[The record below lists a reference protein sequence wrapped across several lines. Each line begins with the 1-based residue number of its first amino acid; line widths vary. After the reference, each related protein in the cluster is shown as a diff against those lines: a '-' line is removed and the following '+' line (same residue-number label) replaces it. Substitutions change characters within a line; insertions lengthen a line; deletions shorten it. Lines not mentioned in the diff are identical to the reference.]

1 MFEFRRIA
9 SRRTGAPWLASA
21 VLHATVTVL
30 VLAVAWRVRPR
41 TTFITLTPPTVR
53 AMPWLPPN
61 GGSERGRGPSGG
73 LGHPVPVTA
82 APRPP
87 AIPAPIGTVDSTLA
101 VNASAVGR
109 HIVTEPRLANP
120 LIWVSPRPALPAEV
134 ADILYRHTD
143 VKDPPPRDTVVV
155 RRLRAMVDSMNR
167 IIDVEQREHR
177 RPTWTTEVAGKK
189 FGMDSSGIYIAG
201 VKIPTGVLMAL
212 GSMLPQGNFDEAMRA
227 RQLSDLRADMIQAA
241 RRTQTLQE
249 FRGYV
254 RELRARKQAEHD
266 AARRQREDT
275 LPATPDTVR
284 MVP

>member
-1 MFEFRRIA
+1 MFEIRSLA
-9 SRRTGAPWLASA
+9 SRQARAPWLASA
-21 VLHATVTVL
+21 VLHVAVAALVVT
-30 VLAVAWRVRPR
+30 VAWRVRPR
-41 TTFITLTPPTVR
+41 VTFIPLSPPVVREMPPVPPT
-53 AMPWLPPN
+53 

-73 LGHPVPVTA
+73 LGQPVPGTA
-82 APRPP
+82 ALHATPSPVGH
-87 AIPAPIGTVDSTLA
+87 ADSTLA
-101 VNASAVGR
+101 VSSEAVGR
-109 HIVTEPRLANP
+109 RIVAEPRLTNP
-120 LIWVSPRPALPAEV
+120 MIWVAPRPALPREV
-134 ADILYRHTD
+134 ADALYRPRA
-143 VKDPPPRDTVVV
+143 VQDPPPRDTVVM

-177 RPTWTTEVAGKK
+177 RPSWTTETAGKT

-227 RQLSDLRADMIQAA
+227 RQLSDLRADMVQAA

-266 AARRQREDT
+266 AARRQRG
-275 LPATPDTVR
+275 DTVPAPADTAG

>member
-1 MFEFRRIA
+1 VFELRRIA
-9 SRRTGAPWLASA
+9 SQRTRAPWLASA
-21 VLHATVTVL
+21 ALHATVTVF

-41 TTFITLTPPTVR
+41 TTFITLAPPIVR
-53 AMPWLPPN
+53 AMPALPPN

-73 LGHPVPVTA
+73 LGHPVPVNA
-82 APRPP
+82 APR
-87 AIPAPIGTVDSTLA
+87 AQATPAPIGKVDSTLA
-101 VNASAVGR
+101 VNSSAVGR

-134 ADILYRHTD
+134 ADALYGHHD
-143 VKDPPPRDTVVV
+143 SHDPPPRDTVVV

-167 IIDVEQREHR
+167 IIDVEQRER
-177 RPTWTTEVAGKK
+177 RLPSWTTEVAGKK
-189 FGMDSSGIYIAG
+189 FGMDSTGIYIAG
-201 VKIPTGVLMAL
+201 VKIPTAVLMAL
-212 GSMLPQGNFDEAMRA
+212 GNMLPQGNFDEAMRA
-227 RQLSDLRADMIQAA
+227 RQLSDLRADMVQAA

-275 LPATPDTVR
+275 VLATPDTVR

>member
-1 MFEFRRIA
+1 VVAI
-9 SRRTGAPWLASA
+9 
-21 VLHATVTVL
+21 
-30 VLAVAWRVRPR
+30 AWRVRPR

-53 AMPWLPPN
+53 AMPALPPS

-73 LGHPVPVTA
+73 LGHPMPVTA
-82 APRPP
+82 APPAH

-101 VNASAVGR
+101 VNSSTVGR
-109 HIVTEPRLANP
+109 HIVTEPRLSNP
-120 LIWVSPRPALPAEV
+120 LIWVPPRPALPAEV
-134 ADILYRHTD
+134 ADLLYQPHD
-143 VKDPPPRDTVVV
+143 PHDPPPRDTVVV

-177 RPTWTTEVAGKK
+177 LPSWTTEVAGKK
-189 FGMDSSGIYIAG
+189 FGMDSTGIYTAG

-227 RQLSDLRADMIQAA
+227 RQLADLRADMVQAA

-254 RELRARKQAEHD
+254 RELRQRKQAEHD

-275 LPATPDTVR
+275 VLATPDTVR
-284 MVP
+284 MQP